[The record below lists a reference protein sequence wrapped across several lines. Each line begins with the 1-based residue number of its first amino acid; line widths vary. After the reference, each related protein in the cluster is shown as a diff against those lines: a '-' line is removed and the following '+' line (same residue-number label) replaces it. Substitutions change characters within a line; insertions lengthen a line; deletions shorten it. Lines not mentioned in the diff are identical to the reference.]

1 MNQFEFLARA
11 HRALAMYA
19 FSKNMKIISVEVEFN
34 NISISGYVGGSLHVT
49 KFSFPP
55 WVSGSVQRR
64 KRIALF
70 VKTAVTSFDKVAL
83 LK

>member
-19 FSKNMKIISVEVEFN
+19 FSMNMKIISIEVAFD

-49 KFSFPP
+49 KFSFP
-55 WVSGSVQRR
+55 SLASLEREAFG
-64 KRIALF
+64 F
-70 VKTAVTSFDKVAL
+70 
-83 LK
+83 

>member
-19 FSKNMKIISVEVEFN
+19 FSMDMKIISIEIEFE

-49 KFSFPP
+49 KFSFP
-55 WVSGSVQRR
+55 SLAILEREAFG
-64 KRIALF
+64 F
-70 VKTAVTSFDKVAL
+70 
-83 LK
+83 

>member
-19 FSKNMKIISVEVEFN
+19 FSVGMKIISVEIEFG
-34 NISISGYVGGSLHVT
+34 NISIYGYVGDSYRVT

-55 WVSGSVQRR
+55 LACLEREAFG
-64 KRIALF
+64 F
-70 VKTAVTSFDKVAL
+70 
-83 LK
+83 